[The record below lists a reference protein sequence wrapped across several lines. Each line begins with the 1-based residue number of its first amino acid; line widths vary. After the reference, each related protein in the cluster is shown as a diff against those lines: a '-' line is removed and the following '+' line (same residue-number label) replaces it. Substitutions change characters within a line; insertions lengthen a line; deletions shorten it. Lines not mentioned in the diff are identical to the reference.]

1 MTKFK
6 VGDYLDTS
14 KLSGDQFIEIHQLL
28 EDNGEK
34 MYESTKSRK
43 RWGFGWRFL
52 YYNKNDGWCGSENI
66 REKEISIEYIH
77 NILNVSSEPQY
88 EIY

>member
-34 MYESTKSRK
+34 MYESTKSIK
-43 RWGFGWRFL
+43 RWGFSWIYL
-52 YYNKNDGWCGSENI
+52 YYHENYGWCGSENI